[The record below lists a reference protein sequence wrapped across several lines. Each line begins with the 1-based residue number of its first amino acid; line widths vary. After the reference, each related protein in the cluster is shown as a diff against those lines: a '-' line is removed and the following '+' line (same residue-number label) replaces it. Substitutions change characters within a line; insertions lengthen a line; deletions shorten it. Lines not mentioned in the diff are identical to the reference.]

1 MRSSTSRYTTDL
13 FTFHGETQLKEIRKE
28 ALEKKNGNLGCLLLW
43 CFFPA
48 PISLGNKTKA
58 KPKQTK
64 AQQKPKEPKL
74 LRVTEGLVLPLGSDR
89 KKNNKDNY
97 GGTLCRRHVF
107 SIGHPVTCRGKDRHL
122 QVKDKETEVQQNLGD
137 IRKNSSLFLGFHASP
152 PTSTVCLLAAWTS
165 LHWGISVNISIHI
178 GHAYTKTHLFFIW
191 HSNLTGCFVFSL
203 SLFLLF
209 RATLVTYGSSQPRG
223 RIGAAGA
230 GLHHSHSNMGSKLHL
245 WPILQ
250 LVAT

>member
-1 MRSSTSRYTTDL
+1 MEFHSHDTQSIMRPFQNLKSWHLEVSKHLDVRWEVVQADIQLTFLL
-13 FTFHGETQLKEIRKE
+13 FTVRLSLKEIRKE

-74 LRVTEGLVLPLGSDR
+74 LRVTEGLVPPLGSDR

-152 PTSTVCLLAAWTS
+152 PSPFLSSTVCLLAAWTS
-165 LHWGISVNISIHI
+165 LHWGISVKYQ
-178 GHAYTKTHLFFIW
+178 YTYRTCL
-191 HSNLTGCFVFSL
+191 
-203 SLFLLF
+203 
-209 RATLVTYGSSQPRG
+209 Y
-223 RIGAAGA
+223 
-230 GLHHSHSNMGSKLHL
+230 
-245 WPILQ
+245 
-250 LVAT
+250 